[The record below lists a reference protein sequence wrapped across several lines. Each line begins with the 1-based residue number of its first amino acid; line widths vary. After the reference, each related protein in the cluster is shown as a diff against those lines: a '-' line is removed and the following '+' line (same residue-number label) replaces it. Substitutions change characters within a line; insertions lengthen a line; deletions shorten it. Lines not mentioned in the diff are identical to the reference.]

1 MVQCCDNSLYT
12 GITNDVDA
20 RIAQH
25 NNGKG
30 AKYARSRC
38 PVTMVYTEYSGNRS
52 EALKREIQIKKMS
65 PQQKRDLLVDELL
78 NEGKLSNALP
88 GDYSA

>member
-30 AKYARSRC
+30 AKYTRSRC
-38 PVTMVYTEYSGNRS
+38 PVTLVYTEYSGNRS

-78 NEGKLSNALP
+78 NEVKFSNALP
-88 GDYSA
+88 GSNSA

>member
-30 AKYARSRC
+30 AKYTRSRC
-38 PVTMVYTEYSGNRS
+38 PVTLVYTEYSGNRS

-78 NEGKLSNALP
+78 NKVKLSNALP
-88 GDYSA
+88 GSNSA

>member
-30 AKYARSRC
+30 AKYTRSRC
-38 PVTMVYTEYSGNRS
+38 PVTLVYTEYSGNRS

-78 NEGKLSNALP
+78 NEVKLSNALP
-88 GDYSA
+88 GSNSA

>member
-30 AKYARSRC
+30 AKYTRSRC
-38 PVTMVYTEYSGNRS
+38 PVTLVYTEYSGNRS

-78 NEGKLSNALP
+78 NEVKLSNALA
-88 GDYSA
+88 GSNSA

>member
-20 RIAQH
+20 RVAQH

-30 AKYARSRC
+30 AKYTRSRC
-38 PVTMVYTEYSGNRS
+38 PVTLVYTECSGNRS

-78 NEGKLSNALP
+78 NEVKLSNALA
-88 GDYSA
+88 GSNSA